1 MDEEVKEKKPK
12 ETSSIEELNSLEEKK
27 SNVKE
32 QPSKKKSNKKGFS
45 KIFIKKVISNNNSN
59 KKTSNSSKGTNNSN
73 RGIMNIAYV
82 FVGLIMIMLFY
93 YSYFM
98 LVESKEVI
106 NNAYNKRQDVLSE
119 QVVRGEIVSAEGKAL
134 AYTRVDKEG
143 KEKRIYP
150 YGSMFSHIVGR
161 VDRGRAG
168 LESSENF
175 RLLTSSENGIKK
187 IYTEVSGEKNNGDR
201 VVTTLNAKLQEIAY
215 QALGKRKGAIVIM
228 EPSSGK
234 ILAMVSKPDYDPN
247 SIGEDWNS
255 LVDENSS
262 DSALLNRAAQG
273 LYPPGSIF
281 KILTTLEFIRE
292 NKNYETYSYTCK
304 GHDIFN
310 GVSIKCYNNRAHG
323 EENLIES
330 FAKSCNTSY
339 ANIGT
344 KLNVESFRKLCDSFL
359 FNNALPINLVHNK
372 SSFVL
377 NKNSDSGEIPQTVIG
392 QGKTQITPL
401 HAALLVSTIANG
413 GAMMKPYVVD
423 RIENVNGTVI
433 QKNMPELYQKIITAE
448 EAEIL
453 TTYMSEVVKN
463 GTATAINK
471 KGYDAAGKTGSAEY
485 EEGKPAHAWFVGFA
499 PARNPQIAV
508 SIIVEGVGTGSE
520 YAVPIADKIF
530 DAFFN

>member
-1 MDEEVKEKKPK
+1 MDEEVKEKKSK
-12 ETSSIEELNSLEEKK
+12 ETSSIEELNSLENKKANQQEQPNKKKTNKK
-27 SNVKE
+27 S
-32 QPSKKKSNKKGFS
+32 FS
-45 KIFIKKVISNNNSN
+45 KILSKSETSDKKDPN
-59 KKTSNSSKGTNNSN
+59 KRANNSN
-73 RGIMNIAYV
+73 REIMNIAYV
-82 FVGLIMIMLFY
+82 FVGLIIIMLFY

-119 QVVRGEIVSAEGKAL
+119 QVVRGEIVSEEGKAL

-143 KEKRIYP
+143 REKRVYP
-150 YGSMFSHIVGR
+150 YGSMFSHIIGR

-175 RLLTSSENGIKK
+175 RLLTSSENGLKK

-201 VVTTLNAKLQEIAY
+201 VVTTLNAKLQEVAY

-247 SIGEDWNS
+247 SIGEEWSS
-255 LVDENSS
+255 LVGENSS

-292 NKNYETYSYTCK
+292 NKDYQTYSYNCE

-323 EENLIES
+323 EEDLIKS

-344 KLNVESFRKLCDSFL
+344 KLNVDSFRKLCDSFL
-359 FNNALPINLVHNK
+359 FNSSLPINLVHNK

-377 NKNSDSGEIPQTVIG
+377 KKDSDSGEIPQTVIG

-453 TTYMSEVVKN
+453 TSYMSEVVKN

-530 DAFFN
+530 DAFFD